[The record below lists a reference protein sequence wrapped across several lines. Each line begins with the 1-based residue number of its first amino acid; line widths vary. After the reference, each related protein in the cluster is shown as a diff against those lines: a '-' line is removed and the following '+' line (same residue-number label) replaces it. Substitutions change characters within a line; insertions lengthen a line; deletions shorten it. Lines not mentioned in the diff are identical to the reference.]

1 MYTYFTSARETGP
14 FQLDRALAP
23 SFGDLYGVPWRS
35 KPVAA
40 APAVSAPPHVVY
52 RPVVPRISELSFS
65 AFDVPLSEPF
75 GIATGTQHVARN
87 VLVRLK
93 LEDGSEGLG
102 EAAPFPAV
110 NGETQAM
117 VLAALP
123 EAQLALAGLAAE
135 RYRVVAHALREVLQE
150 VPSARAAVETALFDA
165 LCRSTGI
172 SLWRFFGGAEP
183 SLVSDIT
190 IPTGDAARAQA
201 AAERAWQAGFRTL
214 KIKVGGAPLELDLA
228 RIAAVFTAT
237 PEAELVLDA
246 NGSFSAEGAL
256 ELLEGMGPARERLS
270 LFEQPT
276 AAEDWDGL
284 DTVGRDGH
292 VLVAADESAR
302 GAGDVARLA
311 SARVVNVVNIKITKS
326 GIVEAWDMIATARAH
341 GLGLMVGGMVE
352 TELAMTASA
361 CLAAGVGGFR
371 FVDLDTPLFMAERPL
386 EGGFRQVGPHIALE
400 EIRLGHGVRYSAGR

>member
-1 MYTYFTSARETGP
+1 MTS
-14 FQLDRALAP
+14 
-23 SFGDLYGVPWRS
+23 
-35 KPVAA
+35 
-40 APAVSAPPHVVY
+40 
-52 RPVVPRISELSFS
+52 VPRITELSFS

-75 GIATGTQHVARN
+75 GIATGTQHVAHN

-93 LEDGSEGLG
+93 LDDGSEGLG

-135 RYRVVAHALREVLQE
+135 RYRVVAHALREVLHE

-165 LCRSTGI
+165 LCKSAGI

-183 SLVSDIT
+183 TLMSDIT
-190 IPTGDAARAQA
+190 IPTGDAAHARA
-201 AAERAWQAGFRTL
+201 AAERAWQAGFRAL

-228 RIAAVFTAT
+228 RIAAVSAAA

-246 NGSFSAEGAL
+246 NGSLSAEGAL
-256 ELLEGMGPARERLS
+256 QLLEGIGEARERVS

-352 TELAMTASA
+352 TELAMSTSA

-386 EGGFRQVGPHIALE
+386 EGGFHQVGPHIALE
-400 EIRLGHGVRYSAGR
+400 EIRLGHGVRYSAAR